1 MLSPWSSELRSSQG
15 LCIQWSPWPAPTQWR
30 TGNAIGCALPWC
42 APQTSLFYYQTYLSP
57 NLWVNK
63 KITQKIKTQSHVMA
77 HIWLRIT
84 DCWEDVHLISP
95 QMKHVV
101 LRISSFLC
109 FSLLRSANVSM
120 MTPKMRFNTM
130 MITKKKNRR
139 SYTTRAANRRSWK
152 HTQVLIEAVIEKNWN
167 IIVNMYLCIPLWMA
181 CEEHLQLLHHSW
193 DRDSVQW
200 SYTSTENHTLA
211 LHHL

>member
-15 LCIQWSPWPAPTQWR
+15 LCIQWSPWPAPAQWR

-63 KITQKIKTQSHVMA
+63 KITQKIKTQSHVKA

-84 DCWEDVHLISP
+84 DCWEDVCLISP

-152 HTQVLIEAVIEKNWN
+152 HTQVLIEAVIKKN
-167 IIVNMYLCIPLWMA
+167 
-181 CEEHLQLLHHSW
+181 ELL
-193 DRDSVQW
+193 
-200 SYTSTENHTLA
+200 L
-211 LHHL
+211 